1 MSATRTLSE
10 AIDDVS
16 ESAIAATV
24 RNTNPLADFEEFAT
38 AQAAA
43 DAVLSDARET

>member
-16 ESAIAATV
+16 RTAVESAV
-24 RNTNPLADFEEFAT
+24 CNTEPLADFEEFLT
-38 AQAAA
+38 ADAAA
-43 DAVLSDARET
+43 DAALEAAR